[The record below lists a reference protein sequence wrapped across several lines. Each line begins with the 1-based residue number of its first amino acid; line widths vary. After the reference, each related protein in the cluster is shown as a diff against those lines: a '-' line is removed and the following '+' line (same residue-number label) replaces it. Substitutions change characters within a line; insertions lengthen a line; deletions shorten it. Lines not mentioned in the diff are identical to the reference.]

1 MIDVRAAIRQ
11 TGHDRPTGSKPLRRL
26 PAAVVFPVLALLAGL
41 LAGAAHGGGL
51 YTAQVPVASQ
61 SDADRAE
68 GLKAALI
75 QVVARVSGEAGAAGR
90 PEVAKAI
97 GQAERYVQQFQYQ
110 QEAVTDNGQA
120 EVRLT
125 LVAQFDRD
133 AIDRLLGAGA
143 AAAKEASAEAPAA
156 VPETVP
162 GTFHVW
168 VAGVRTPNDY
178 ARLMGALAGNDFV
191 RDAQVELARGDGV
204 QLRLATSVPLARA
217 LDGWSVV
224 RVTNANPPV
233 DGIDALLDLK
243 P

>member
-1 MIDVRAAIRQ
+1 V
-11 TGHDRPTGSKPLRRL
+11 S
-26 PAAVVFPVLALLAGL
+26 AAVVSGVFALLAALLAGVAH
-41 LAGAAHGGGL
+41 AGGQ

-61 SDADRAE
+61 SETDRAE
-68 GLKAALI
+68 ALKAALT
-75 QVVARVSGEAGAAGR
+75 QVVARVSGDAGAPTR

-97 GQAERYVQQFQYQ
+97 GRAERYVQQFQYQ
-110 QEAVTDNGQA
+110 QEAAGDNPA
-120 EVRLT
+120 EAQLV

-133 AIDRLLGAGA
+133 AIDRMLGAGA
-143 AAAKEASAEAPAA
+143 AKEAATDGPVEAPEAA
-156 VPETVP
+156 A

-178 ARLMGALAGNDFV
+178 ARLMGALAGNNYV

-204 QLRLATSVPLARA
+204 QLRLATTVSLARA

-224 RVTNANPPV
+224 RVANAKPPV